1 MGVSLRVTFKQKS
14 AFFINKYWR
23 TWTPGDAF
31 SVLFVLNLNPL
42 FYVVFIMKV
51 FCFFTLKSGLF

>member
-23 TWTPGDAF
+23 TWTLGDAF
-31 SVLFVLNLNPL
+31 SVLFVLNPNPL
-42 FYVVFIMKV
+42 FYVVFIVKV
-51 FCFFTLKSGLF
+51 FCFLP